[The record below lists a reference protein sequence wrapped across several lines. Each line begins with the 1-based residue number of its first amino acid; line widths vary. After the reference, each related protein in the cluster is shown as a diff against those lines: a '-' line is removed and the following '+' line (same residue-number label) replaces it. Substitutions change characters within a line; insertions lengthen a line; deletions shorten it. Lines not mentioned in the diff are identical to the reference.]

1 MASKKVLKLA
11 IQQLQIKNKN
21 LQEKKKNAISKA
33 EKMQIDKQ
41 IASNNS
47 MILDYEFRYE
57 QEND

>member
-1 MASKKVLKLA
+1 MASKKILKLA
-11 IQQLQIKNKN
+11 IQQLQIKNKQ
-21 LQEKKKNAISKA
+21 LKEQQKNATSKA
-33 EKMQIDKQ
+33 EKMQINKQ